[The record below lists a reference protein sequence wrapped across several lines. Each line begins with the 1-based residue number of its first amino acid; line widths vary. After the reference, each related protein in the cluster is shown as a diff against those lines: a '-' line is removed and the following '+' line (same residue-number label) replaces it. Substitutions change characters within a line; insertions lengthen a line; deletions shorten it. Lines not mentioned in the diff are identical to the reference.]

1 MQPPDVSGS
10 RSSLTPGY
18 TVSLKKQ
25 LALMQMLSALAYNL
39 GQIKLNIPILTSDT
53 NPWWPLALWTVVLLQ
68 SVILGQIA
76 QFTIQDH
83 SRVGFMHTSPTPLKY
98 TFKPQPSCG
107 SSNFYKN
114 WYKRFMPCLLGV
126 STTYNN
132 NGTYF
137 FYPEQ
142 KEQKKNSKWKR

>member
-1 MQPPDVSGS
+1 MVTFG
-10 RSSLTPGY
+10 LVNCGF
-18 TVSLKKQ
+18 
-25 LALMQMLSALAYNL
+25 
-39 GQIKLNIPILTSDT
+39 TS
-53 NPWWPLALWTVVLLQ
+53 Q

-83 SRVGFMHTSPTPLKY
+83 SRVGFMHTSPHPTEVYIQTTAFILDHPTSTKIDI
-98 TFKPQPSCG
+98 Q
-107 SSNFYKN
+107 
-114 WYKRFMPCLLGV
+114 RFMPCLLGV

-142 KEQKKNSKWKR
+142 KEQKKNSK